1 MKIGSTVMG
10 ILVGLL
16 LVGSISVVT
25 LQRHASAFGFVES
38 QQIGEFRKLTGEF
51 VQNIINGQQ
60 SPNSEGVGQFRV
72 LTAQFERGVINAVL
86 NDHLSLIPGL
96 VAQYEGGVFELSPLF
111 QPDQDVPPQD
121 LDGYTQEVLRIFCKP
136 CV

>member
-72 LTAQFERGVINAVL
+72 LTAQFERDVINAVL
-86 NDHLSLIPGL
+86 NDHLSPIPGL
-96 VAQYEGGVFELSPLF
+96 LF
-111 QPDQDVPPQD
+111 QYKHSTLDALPPSPTFPDKTDF
-121 LDGYTQEVLRIFCKP
+121 DGYAQEVLRIFCK
-136 CV
+136 